1 MPCRA
6 QDPAGGASVVPG
18 TESSTATMAA
28 GDWEAVGTLTRG
40 LWQDDS
46 AVHDVV
52 GHEIGVS

>member
-1 MPCRA
+1 M
-6 QDPAGGASVVPG
+6 PG